1 MTYLWQYDG
10 ELDAAGKVLTLNAE
24 GPSMLGDGTT
34 AKYQDVIEIV
44 SDDHRRFRSRVLAD
58 DGWHEFMT
66 ADYRRKK

>member
-1 MTYLWQYDG
+1 MQ
-10 ELDAAGKVLTLNAE
+10 
-24 GPSMLGDGTT
+24 GDGST

-44 SDDHRRFRSRVLAD
+44 SDDHRRFRSRALAD